1 MVCSD
6 VGRDW
11 RLGPGSPCIGAG
23 EDGTNI
29 GALGVGCL
37 LAVGDSSAMPRP
49 LLTLVPNPLE
59 GRGEVQLVLDDDRV
73 VDLTIF
79 DVQGRAVGRLFSGSL
94 EPGAHAF
101 PFDPVGEHLARGV
114 YFVTLDWG
122 GGREVAR
129 LVVGE

>member
-1 MVCSD
+1 MNSRSSTLKCS
-6 VGRDW
+6 
-11 RLGPGSPCIGAG
+11 LHSGA
-23 EDGTNI
+23 I
-29 GALGVGCL
+29 SILV
-37 LAVGDSSAMPRP
+37 RP
-49 LLTLVPNPLE
+49 
-59 GRGEVQLVLDDDRV
+59 V

-122 GGREVAR
+122 GGREVER